1 MNTFMMILFLLSM
14 IAMFACIVKLIIAFI
29 KKQDKKVK
37 KKTSLLLILAI
48 VIFFASAFG
57 YTNTMSPEQIA
68 EMQQQQLEEA
78 IKKVNELEEKNKD
91 NIKKEETSK
100 EKPKKETVEK
110 PKKETVK
117 EETTKETSV
126 SNEKPK
132 EEKTEQPLPEYDL
145 LQKLFISITDKTTV
159 QEVENYI
166 TSNALYYT
174 SAEYNT
180 AKGGKK
186 TNYKIAYAEGVA
198 AQRHADSGDYLEID
212 FDENTTLMNAHYVNS
227 NNIGYTALYY
237 NYGTWYDF
245 REEAPGEYTG
255 YYIIDSLGDET
266 GIVIKYS
273 NGNEVETNYHKCSSA
288 EDVIQ
293 KIFKK
298 K

>member
-78 IKKVNELEEKNKD
+78 IKKANELEEKNKD
-91 NIKKEETSK
+91 NIKKEEPSK

-117 EETTKETSV
+117 EETTKEPSV

-132 EEKTEQPLPEYDL
+132 EEKTEPPLPEYDL

-166 TSNALYYT
+166 SSNALYYT

-180 AKGGKK
+180 TKGGKK
-186 TNYKIAYAEGVA
+186 TNYKIAYTEGVA

>member
-14 IAMFACIVKLIIAFI
+14 IAMFTYIVKLIIAFI

-37 KKTSLLLILAI
+37 KRTSLLLILATF
-48 VIFFASAFG
+48 IFFASAVG

-68 EMQQQQLEEA
+68 EMQQQ
-78 IKKVNELEEKNKD
+78 ELEETIKKANEIEEKD
-91 NIKKEETSK
+91 NIKKEE
-100 EKPKKETVEK
+100 

-117 EETTKETSV
+117 EETSV

-132 EEKTEQPLPEYDL
+132 EENTEQPLPEYDL
-145 LQKLFISITDKTTV
+145 LQKLFISITDKTTI

-166 TSNALYYT
+166 SSNSLYYT

-180 AKGGKK
+180 VNGGKV

-198 AQRHADSGDYLEID
+198 FQKYADSGDYLEID
-212 FDENTTLMNAHYVNS
+212 FDENTTLMHAHYVNS
-227 NNIGYTALYY
+227 NNSGYSALYY

-245 REEAPGEYTG
+245 EEETPGKYTG

-273 NGNEVETNYHKCSSA
+273 NGNEAETNYHKCSSA
-288 EDVIQ
+288 EAVIQ
-293 KIFKK
+293 KILKK